1 MQSMKRPGG
10 RSARVR
16 AAVLEAT
23 VLELGEFGWRSL
35 SVDRIAARSSV
46 HKTTIYRRW
55 GSADRVVLDAL
66 LERGSEGIPIPD
78 TGDLGDD
85 LVGLGRSIAAGI
97 TDSIGRALAAAIISE
112 PDSPTIQRLAD
123 AFWSQRFEEAR
134 VIVDRAIGRGEV
146 AASVDAGQI
155 VETVAAQV
163 WFRIMMR
170 RGAVTDSW
178 LKEIVDAVVTGL
190 PRPLE

>member
-1 MQSMKRPGG
+1 MKRPGG

-16 AAVLEAT
+16 TAVLEAA

-35 SVDRIAARSSV
+35 SVERIAARSGV

-78 TGDLGDD
+78 TGDLSDD
-85 LVGLGRSIAAGI
+85 LVGLGRSTAAAIA
-97 TDSIGRALAAAIISE
+97 DPIGRALASAVISE

-123 AFWSQRFEEAR
+123 TFWSQRFEEAR
-134 VIVDRAIGRGEV
+134 VIVDRAKTRGDV
-146 AASVDAGQI
+146 QANADAGRV

-163 WFRIMMR
+163 WFRVMMR
-170 RGAVTDSW
+170 RGDVTDAW
-178 LKEIVDAVVTGL
+178 LKEIVDSVTEAL
-190 PRPLE
+190 PRPDESR